1 VVQWWYV
8 QHCMVLSYSGV
19 ATCRSGL
26 LAVWAGSMQPT
37 RPAMCLQP
45 VDPCGQDLR
54 VINELRLADGPD
66 NPLRPDTPDAIALE
80 QNELDQ
86 RVCMNG
92 MNVGVIRERCG
103 CVGTVECMITVQS
116 FVSQSLPIVVVLL
129 HPSYSA
135 LLFSPPSFVHSS
147 PSFVRW
153 VHITPLTPPPCD
165 GLSTLSL
172 TRRTTISLRLDTGME
187 FIGPTGQS
195 FGHLC
200 PHELERRSH
209 AHSVGVSTHPVVSF
223 SVSLESHRGFV
234 SSSVLCFMD
243 PVTTTLCEVVRLN
256 LFPFL

>member
-1 VVQWWYV
+1 
-8 QHCMVLSYSGV
+8 
-19 ATCRSGL
+19 
-26 LAVWAGSMQPT
+26 
-37 RPAMCLQP
+37 MCLQP

-54 VINELRLADGPD
+54 VINELRIADGPD

-86 RVCMNG
+86 RVCMN
-92 MNVGVIRERCG
+92 VGVIRERCG
-103 CVGTVECMITVQS
+103 CVGIVECMITVQS
-116 FVSQSLPIVVVLL
+116 FVSQSLPIVVLL

-135 LLFSPPSFVHSS
+135 LLFSPPSFFHSS

-153 VHITPLTPPPCD
+153 VHIIPPPYD

-200 PHELERRSH
+200 PHEFERRSH